1 MLDGPLRPLID
12 PPLGRLGVFLARRRV
27 GANLLTW
34 AGFALSVLA
43 MLLIAGGACLLG
55 LLPLL
60 LGRLADGLDGAVARV
75 DGLTDKGGF
84 LDITLDFIAYAGLA
98 FAFALSDPAQNAL
111 PAAFLLFSF
120 MGTGSSFLAFAV
132 MAEKRGLSTEAQ
144 GRKSLYYLDGLT
156 EGTETI
162 LFYVLAC
169 VFPAYFAYL
178 AWIFGGLCWL
188 TTAGRIAT
196 SMRALDEAAAGD
208 VPGPRG
214 VSADK
219 EAVP

>member
-1 MLDGPLRPLID
+1 MLDGRLRPLID
-12 PPLGRLGVFLARRRV
+12 PPLGRLGTFLARRRV
-27 GANLLTW
+27 TADLLTW
-34 AGFALSVLA
+34 AGFALSGLA
-43 MLLIAGGACLLG
+43 MLLIAGGATLLG

-75 DGLTDKGGF
+75 NGQTDKGGF
-84 LDITLDFIAYAGLA
+84 LDITLDFIAYAGLV
-98 FAFALSDPAQNAL
+98 FAFALGDPVRNAL
-111 PAAFLLFSF
+111 PAAFLLFAF

-132 MAEKRGLSTEAQ
+132 MAEKRGLVTEAQ
-144 GRKSLYYLDGLT
+144 GKKSLYYLDGLT

-169 VFPAYFAYL
+169 LLPAHFPLL

-196 SMRALDEAAAGD
+196 SMRTLRGTAGTA
-208 VPGPRG
+208 PGHQG
-214 VSADK
+214 ISADK
-219 EAVP
+219 GTVP